1 MKRSD
6 KNDRG
11 TQPDPVIVEEIRR
24 RTIKGDLPCAVAF
37 NIAATIGIDPSRVGH
52 TADLMNV
59 SLSKCQLG
67 LFGYTPNKKIVAPRT
82 PEKAAVTDAIRRG
95 LVNDR
100 LPCATAWNI
109 AADCGISK
117 LAVANACEALNVK
130 IKPCQLGAF

>member
-1 MKRSD
+1 MKKSD
-6 KNDRG
+6 KNDSG
-11 TQPDPVIVEEIRR
+11 TQPDPFIAKEIRQ
-24 RTIKGDLPCAVAF
+24 RTIKDALPCAVAF
-37 NIAATIGIDPSRVGH
+37 DIADSLGVTPSQVGKC
-52 TADLMNV
+52 ADSMHV

-82 PEKAAVTDAIRRG
+82 PQKEAVNQAIRKG
-95 LVNDR
+95 LINDR
-100 LPCATAWNI
+100 LPCAAAWNI